1 MTRPCRLRQ
10 VLADDRGLAE
20 PVSVMALAVVVMAF
34 VMLLT
39 LAGRGAEIRNR
50 VDHVAESAAQAAAR
64 QRNADQAGNAA
75 TTVATSALDDACSGG
90 PTVDV
95 DTSNWGPGQAVTV
108 TIHCRIPTGDLA
120 PLPLPGTLTMTGR
133 AAAIIDTARTP

>member
-1 MTRPCRLRQ
+1 MTNTCRLRAT
-10 VLADDRGLAE
+10 LTDDRGLAE

-64 QRNADQAGNAA
+64 QRDADQATNAA
-75 TTVATSALDDACSGG
+75 TNLATSTLDDTCTGG
-90 PTVDV
+90 PIVDV
-95 DTSNWGPGQAVTV
+95 DTSNWAPGQAVTV
-108 TIHCRIPTGDLA
+108 TVRCRIPTGDLT
-120 PLPLPGTLTMTGR
+120 PLPLPGSLTMTGR
-133 AAAIIDTARTP
+133 SAAIVDTYRSP

>member
-1 MTRPCRLRQ
+1 MTQTRRLRQ
-10 VLADDRGLAE
+10 ALTDDRGLAE
-20 PVSVMALAVVVMAF
+20 PVSVMVLAVVVLAF

-64 QRNADQAGNAA
+64 QRNADQATNAA
-75 TTVATSALDDACSGG
+75 TNLANSTLDAACTGG

-95 DTSNWGPGQAVTV
+95 DTSHWAPGQAVTV
-108 TIHCRIPTGDLA
+108 TVHCRIPTGDLA

-133 AAAIIDTARTP
+133 SAAIVDLYRTP